1 MNTPDLQNAVRQALT
16 QNAGGS
22 PAQNQFQHGMNMQN
36 AFMPRQHWNPDMQYA
51 PDPLKGNPQA
61 FVQEKPDSYFTVFPD
76 PSRYAPQISQ
86 GQYNAMMQQ
95 DYGQNPN
102 VNTGQQPQQAAPAES
117 KYDYSKY
124 ISGDIWNTRVRNVSG
139 KDWSERFLGDV
150 GAGLSYGNFDNY
162 SKYAPKAPGED
173 ATQQDWMNYRM
184 AQDLWDK
191 GLSNA
196 GSQGVGGYGMGKSK
210 LDALTEAPDWSHLY
224 SGYDKGQTF
233 RDSILQGN

>member
-36 AFMPRQHWNPDMQYA
+36 AFMPQQHWNQNFQYGN
-51 PDPLKGNPQA
+51 DPLKQNPYA

-102 VNTGQQPQQAAPAES
+102 VNTEPQAPAAPAAPNTTM
-117 KYDYSKY
+117 DYTKWLDGS
-124 ISGDIWNTRVRNVSG
+124 IWDQEITHRNTPMSMTLGSLADGGSSGGWSG
-139 KDWSERFLGDV
+139 QFGWGD
-150 GAGLSYGNFDNY
+150 AA
-162 SKYAPKAPGED
+162 KYAPPKPGEG
-173 ATQQDWMNYRM
+173 ATNQDWIAYNTAKNMWNERID
-184 AQDLWDK
+184 A
-191 GLSNA
+191 
-196 GSQGVGGYGMGKSK
+196 GKSR
-210 LDALTEAPDWSHLY
+210 Y
-224 SGYDKGQTF
+224 
-233 RDSILQGN
+233 DSIMQGN

>member
-36 AFMPRQHWNPDMQYA
+36 AFMPQQHWNQNFQYGN
-51 PDPLKGNPQA
+51 DPLKQNPYA

-102 VNTGQQPQQAAPAES
+102 VNTEPQAPAAPAAPS
-117 KYDYSKY
+117 STMDYMKWLDGS
-124 ISGDIWNTRVRNVSG
+124 IWDTEIRNVSG
-139 KDWSERFLGDV
+139 KEWSAQRLGDI
-150 GAGLSYGNFDNY
+150 GKGYSYANY
-162 SKYAPKAPGED
+162 QPHERYAPPKPGEG
-173 ATQQDWMNYRM
+173 ATQQDWVNYQAARS
-184 AQDLWDK
+184 AWD
-191 GLSNA
+191 
-196 GSQGVGGYGMGKSK
+196 QGMQGEYATPGKF
-210 LDALTEAPDWSHLY
+210 T
-224 SGYDKGQTF
+224 QF
-233 RDSILQGN
+233 NMDSILQGN